1 MTPKELEYDRLRSEP
16 IGRNHFPQMQEYI
29 RSIAIGQRNAIL
41 HRMRHA
47 MGQRS
52 IIRQIRRLAF
62 VETWTSTLTRSR
74 LEPFSYMDFM
84 GISYHDMFTPVFE
97 SLVDHLRSSPVDTLI
112 YQSRYIYAHLWDA
125 ISESSTLRHLDL
137 VTNVP
142 TDTPWYVY
150 AIIRKL

>member
-1 MTPKELEYDRLRSEP
+1 
-16 IGRNHFPQMQEYI
+16 
-29 RSIAIGQRNAIL
+29 
-41 HRMRHA
+41 MRHA
-47 MGQRS
+47 MGQPS

-74 LEPFSYMDFM
+74 LEPFSYMDHM